1 MFGIVVTVV
10 KSIENELQWMNCFL
24 STSPYP
30 IMRAG
35 KDGIVL
41 YTNEA
46 SIPLLE
52 IWGIETGQK
61 LPLQIF
67 PFARKTI
74 PKKEVLNSEV
84 KGNNQEYLFTFYPAE
99 NGYVH
104 IQEMDLASRTARTKT
119 LFLQEKQQEASP
131 EVYQRSLG

>member
-1 MFGIVVTVV
+1 
-10 KSIENELQWMNCFL
+10 MNHLL

-41 YTNEA
+41 YANEA
-46 SIPLLE
+46 SVPLLE

-61 LPLQIF
+61 LPLQIL
-67 PFARKTI
+67 PFVRKAIT
-74 PKKEVLNSEV
+74 KKEALNSEV
-84 KGNNQEYLFTFYPAE
+84 KGNKQEYLFTFKPAE

-104 IQEMDLASRTARTKT
+104 IHGMDLASRTARKKT
-119 LFLQEKQQEASP
+119 LFMQEKQQKASP
-131 EVYQRSLG
+131 EVYQRSSG